1 MDVWISIVSNLTFPS
16 NTSTTD
22 SRNENKKMFK
32 VIWSPTHSFMLFTPY
47 IIVLIHAKYNNFL
60 FHLLSFFKKKLKQ
73 VRKGRS
79 PLLFLKNWKK
89 CPNLEKECPDCGH
102 EIEIFKSFQAKKKKG
117 DFFPVGPFCLVGEC
131 LLKCTDSKKT
141 PLP

>member
-60 FHLLSFFKKKLKQ
+60 FHLLSFLKKKLKQ
-73 VRKGRS
+73 VRKGGLPYSFSKIGKSALIWRKNV
-79 PLLFLKNWKK
+79 LIVVMKLKFLRV
-89 CPNLEKECPDCGH
+89 
-102 EIEIFKSFQAKKKKG
+102 SRQKKKG
-117 DFFPVGPFCLVGEC
+117 DFFPVGPFCLVWEC